1 MKWDDQTCQNYGEYT
16 DKNGALMQIWLEDAD
31 SIEAKLGVM
40 ASNNLAG
47 VAEWRLG
54 FETADVWD
62 KIAAYV
68 GK

>member
-1 MKWDDQTCQNYGEYT
+1 MLKLRFTICCPQLV
-16 DKNGALMQIWLEDAD
+16 KRFWLEDAD
-31 SIEAKLGVM
+31 SIEAKLGIM
-40 ASNNLAG
+40 AGNNLAG